1 MRKTTASTERPPLH
15 TSTKPR
21 NRGSGRVDASRASGK
36 KFLYFSLTIIVCR
49 HYGRLY
55 HKHQHE
61 IRSNRGSGRDDT
73 SLTSSKFFPPFS
85 FSLLNIIVYSRY
97 ALALQ
102 PDQGEH
108 SCYFTLGIFIFIFF
122 FSFLLN
128 DYFQFAYMCRE

>member
-1 MRKTTASTERPPLH
+1 MRKKTASTERPPLH

-21 NRGSGRVDASRASGK
+21 NKGLGRVIASQASGK
-36 KFLYFSLTIIVCR
+36 NFLYFSLTIIVCS
-49 HYGRLY
+49 HYSCLY

-61 IRSNRGSGRDDT
+61 IRTNRGSGRNDT

-97 ALALQ
+97 ALELQ

-108 SCYFTLGIFIFIFF
+108 SCYFTLGIFISNF
-122 FSFLLN
+122 FSLF
-128 DYFQFAYMCRE
+128 Y